1 MNATFQRASHRL
13 QRASLAAKLG
23 ALGSLIMV
31 VALGSIAFTVWVTWQ
46 LEGGAAAVNEAGR
59 LRMQTWRY
67 AQVASA
73 QDVPQLPALAQQYD
87 ATLALLDAGDP
98 ARPLFVPRDADT
110 RAALQAVRIRWQAL
124 QSAIA
129 SGAPPL
135 QSGQLAGDL
144 VAEIDHLVTGIE
156 ARLQRWTSIL
166 SALQFT
172 LLALALAA
180 GVALLYAAHL
190 FIFQPLARLQRGLEA
205 VARGDL
211 GARVDVE
218 THDEFGAVADGFNDM
233 AMRLED
239 LYRGLETKVAEKTE
253 HLHAE
258 RERLAALYEASRRVA
273 QAASLDE
280 LAQGFVRQFR
290 EVARADAALLRWH
303 DAEQGRMLM
312 LAADRVPAAMLE
324 HERCLAPGDCH
335 CGNGASPTGPRTITI
350 HALTDD
356 TTDAS
361 AGACRRFGFQRVLT
375 VPVLLQDQALGE
387 VDLLWRDTTRP
398 VLDDDRALLEGLA
411 AQLAGGIESVRAQA
425 LQREAAVSEERG
437 FIARELHDSIAQA
450 LAFMKIQLQML
461 RGALRRGDPTATT
474 RVVDELD
481 AGVRES
487 LADVRELLLHFRT
500 RSDGAELAAA
510 LRTTLQKF
518 QHQTGL
524 PAQLDVRGPV
534 LPLAPDVQVQL
545 LHVVQEALSN
555 IRKHAQAKQVWVT
568 LDPRPELS
576 VTVSDDGRGF
586 DSAARPGDGVDDG
599 HVGLRIMRERA
610 AGIGAEVEITSVPGE
625 GTQVRIAVPARPASV
640 ALAA

>member
-1 MNATFQRASHRL
+1 MNAHFQRASHRL

-67 AQVASA
+67 AQVAAA
-73 QDVPQLPALAQQYD
+73 QDLPQLPALAAQYD
-87 ATLALLDAGDP
+87 ASLALLEAGDP
-98 ARPLFVPRDADT
+98 ARPLFVPRDDTT
-110 RAALQAVRIRWQAL
+110 RAALQAAHIRWQAL
-124 QSAIA
+124 RGAIA
-129 SGAPPL
+129 DGARPQ

-190 FIFQPLARLQRGLEA
+190 FIFQPLARLQRGLES

-218 THDEFGAVADGFNDM
+218 THDEFGEVADGFNHM
-233 AMRLED
+233 AVRLED

-253 HLHAE
+253 HLRAE

-273 QAASLDE
+273 QAASLDD

-312 LAADRVPAAMLE
+312 LASDRVPAAMLE
-324 HERCLAPGDCH
+324 HERCLAPGDCR
-335 CGNGASPTGPRTITI
+335 CGGTAGPGGHRTITI
-350 HALTDD
+350 HALEQGDGD
-356 TTDAS
+356 
-361 AGACRRFGFQRVLT
+361 GACRRFGFQRVLSL
-375 VPVLLQDQALGE
+375 PVLLQDQALGE

-411 AQLAGGIESVRAQA
+411 AQLAGGIESVRVQA

-461 RGALRRGDPTATT
+461 RGALRRGDPAATT

-510 LRTTLQKF
+510 LRATLQKF

-555 IRKHAQAKQVWVT
+555 IRKHAQARQVWVT

-576 VTVSDDGRGF
+576 VTVRDDGRGF
-586 DSAARPGDGVDDG
+586 DLAARHREGGDDG

-610 AGIGAEVEITSVPGE
+610 AGIGAEVEIASTPGQ
-625 GTQVRIAVPARPASV
+625 GTQVRIAVPSRPASV

>member
-1 MNATFQRASHRL
+1 MNAAFLRASRRL

-31 VALGSIAFTVWVTWQ
+31 VALGSIAFTLWVTWQ

-73 QDVPQLPALAQQYD
+73 QDLPQLPALAQQYD

-98 ARPLFVPRDADT
+98 ARPLFVPRDEDT
-110 RAALQAVRIRWQAL
+110 RAALQAVRSRWQAL
-124 QSAIA
+124 QRAI
-129 SGAPPL
+129 SEGATPL
-135 QSGQLAGDL
+135 QAGQLAGDL
-144 VAEIDHLVTGIE
+144 VIEIDHLVTGIE
-156 ARLQRWTSIL
+156 AHLQRWTSIL

-218 THDEFGAVADGFNDM
+218 THDEFGEVADGFNHM

-253 HLHAE
+253 HLRTE

-335 CGNGASPTGPRTITI
+335 CGNGAAPGGPRTITI
-350 HALTDD
+350 HALTDGD
-356 TTDAS
+356 TGDS
-361 AGACRRFGFQRVLT
+361 AGTCRRFGFQRVLT
-375 VPVLLQDQALGE
+375 LPVLLQDQTLGE
-387 VDLLWRDTTRP
+387 VDLLWRDATRP

-461 RGALRRGDPTATT
+461 RGALRRGDPAATT

-510 LRTTLQKF
+510 LRATLQKF

-555 IRKHAQAKQVWVT
+555 VRKHAQARQVWVT

-576 VTVSDDGRGF
+576 VTVRDDGRGF
-586 DSAARPGDGVDDG
+586 DLAARNSDDGDDG

-610 AGIGAEVEITSVPGE
+610 AGIGAEVEITSTRGE
-625 GTQVRIAVPARPASV
+625 GTQVRIAVPSRPASV
-640 ALAA
+640 AVAA

>member
-1 MNATFQRASHRL
+1 MNAAFQRASRRL

-73 QDVPQLPALAQQYD
+73 QDLPQLPALAQQYD

-98 ARPLFVPRDADT
+98 ARPLFVPRDVDT
-110 RAALQAVRIRWQAL
+110 RAALQAARSRWEAL
-124 QSAIA
+124 RRAIA
-129 SGAPPL
+129 DGATPL
-135 QSGQLAGDL
+135 QAGQLAGDL
-144 VAEIDHLVTGIE
+144 VIEIDRLVSGIE
-156 ARLQRWTSIL
+156 ARLQSWTSIL

-218 THDEFGAVADGFNDM
+218 THDEFGEVADGFNRM
-233 AMRLED
+233 AVRLED

-253 HLHAE
+253 HLRTE

-335 CGNGASPTGPRTITI
+335 CGNGASPTSPRTITI
-350 HALTDD
+350 HALTEG
-356 TTDAS
+356 DADPT
-361 AGACRRFGFQRVLT
+361 AGTCRRFGFQRVLT

-387 VDLLWRDTTRP
+387 VDLLWRDATRP

-510 LRTTLQKF
+510 LRATLQKF

-568 LDPRPELS
+568 LDPQPLLS
-576 VTVSDDGRGF
+576 VTVRDDGRGF
-586 DSAARPGDGVDDG
+586 DLAARDGDDG

-610 AGIGAEVEITSVPGE
+610 AGIGAEVEISSTRGE
-625 GTQVRIAVPARPASV
+625 GTQVRIAVPSRPASV

>member
-1 MNATFQRASHRL
+1 
-13 QRASLAAKLG
+13 
-23 ALGSLIMV
+23 
-31 VALGSIAFTVWVTWQ
+31 
-46 LEGGAAAVNEAGR
+46 
-59 LRMQTWRY
+59 
-67 AQVASA
+67 
-73 QDVPQLPALAQQYD
+73 
-87 ATLALLDAGDP
+87 
-98 ARPLFVPRDADT
+98 
-110 RAALQAVRIRWQAL
+110 
-124 QSAIA
+124 
-129 SGAPPL
+129 
-135 QSGQLAGDL
+135 
-144 VAEIDHLVTGIE
+144 
-156 ARLQRWTSIL
+156 
-166 SALQFT
+166 
-172 LLALALAA
+172 
-180 GVALLYAAHL
+180 
-190 FIFQPLARLQRGLEA
+190 
-205 VARGDL
+205 
-211 GARVDVE
+211 
-218 THDEFGAVADGFNDM
+218 
-233 AMRLED
+233 MRLED

-335 CGNGASPTGPRTITI
+335 CGNGASRTGPRSITI
-350 HALTDD
+350 HALTDGD
-356 TTDAS
+356 TDAS

-375 VPVLLQDQALGE
+375 MPVLLQDQALGE
-387 VDLLWRDTTRP
+387 VDLLWRDATRP

-461 RGALRRGDPTATT
+461 RGALRRGDPAAAT

-524 PAQLDVRGPV
+524 PAQLDVRGSV

-576 VTVSDDGRGF
+576 VTVRDDGRGF
-586 DSAARPGDGVDDG
+586 DLAARHGDDGDDG

>member
-67 AQVASA
+67 AQVAAA
-73 QDVPQLPALAQQYD
+73 QDLPQLPALAQQYG

-190 FIFQPLARLQRGLEA
+190 FIFQPLARLQRGLES

-218 THDEFGAVADGFNDM
+218 THDEFGEVADGFNHM
-233 AMRLED
+233 AVRLED

-253 HLHAE
+253 HLRAE

-273 QAASLDE
+273 QAASLDD

-312 LAADRVPAAMLE
+312 LASDRVPAAMLE
-324 HERCLAPGDCH
+324 HERCLAPGDCR
-335 CGNGASPTGPRTITI
+335 CGGTAGPGGHRTITI
-350 HALTDD
+350 HALEQGDGD
-356 TTDAS
+356 
-361 AGACRRFGFQRVLT
+361 GACRRFGFQRVLSL
-375 VPVLLQDQALGE
+375 PVLLQDQALGE

-411 AQLAGGIESVRAQA
+411 AQLAGGIESVRVQA

-461 RGALRRGDPTATT
+461 RGALRRGDPAATT

-510 LRTTLQKF
+510 LRATLQKF

-555 IRKHAQAKQVWVT
+555 IRKHAQARQVWVT

-576 VTVSDDGRGF
+576 VTVRDDGRGF
-586 DSAARPGDGVDDG
+586 DLAARHREGGDDG

-610 AGIGAEVEITSVPGE
+610 AGIGAEVEIASTPGQ
-625 GTQVRIAVPARPASV
+625 GTKVRIAVPSRPASV